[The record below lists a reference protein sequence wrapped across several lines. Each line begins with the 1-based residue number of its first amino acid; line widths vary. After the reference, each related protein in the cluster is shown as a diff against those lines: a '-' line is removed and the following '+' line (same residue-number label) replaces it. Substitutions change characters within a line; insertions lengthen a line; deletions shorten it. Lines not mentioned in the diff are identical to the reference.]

1 MVLWLH
7 VHVWCCRCYC
17 LQLQQ
22 ELSSCKVMLAE
33 AQQEVAQLE
42 ADSRQLEAIRRSSTP
57 NAMASRIPLPAAA
70 AAARPATAAGDY
82 ASASKAG
89 RSGATCSAAG
99 RMQQSQQ
106 WPPAAAC
113 ARARCSSS
121 TGSIRSSSGSSA
133 SGSSPGRSGIP
144 RGPAVPEPSSS
155 HKGAAAAAGLA
166 AAAQPPLHAAAIGPF
181 PSTVPPRSC
190 PGSARGS
197 LDLPGAGAAVV
208 TPRRASASA
217 AGRVQARDLAALRRM
232 SATAASSPFKQQA
245 VADAGSTAGTARR
258 AAAALPASPAIK
270 RDTWAATGTAIP
282 LSQVLLSPR
291 LPAGLEGADRQS
303 PRATTD
309 AKAAHRVSA
318 PGAT

>member
-1 MVLWLH
+1 
-7 VHVWCCRCYC
+7 
-17 LQLQQ
+17 
-22 ELSSCKVMLAE
+22 MLAE
-33 AQQEVAQLE
+33 AQQEVARLE

-57 NAMASRIPLPAAA
+57 NAMTSRIPLPAAA

-89 RSGATCSAAG
+89 RAGAACSAAG

-121 TGSIRSSSGSSA
+121 TGSMRSSSSSSV

-144 RGPAVPEPSSS
+144 RGPAVSEPSSS

-166 AAAQPPLHAAAIGPF
+166 AAQPSLHAAAIGLL
-181 PSTVPPRSC
+181 PSAVPPRSC

-197 LDLPGAGAAVV
+197 LDLPAAAGAGAVVV

-217 AGRVQARDLAALRRM
+217 AGRVQTRDLAALRRI

-245 VADAGSTAGTARR
+245 VAAAGSSAETGRR
-258 AAAALPASPAIK
+258 AAAALPASPAI
-270 RDTWAATGTAIP
+270 RRGTWAATGTAIP

-291 LPAGLEGADRQS
+291 LSAGLEGADTQS

-309 AKAAHRVSA
+309 ATAAVAAHRASA
-318 PGAT
+318 PGAS